1 MKLIVL
7 YGPPAV
13 GKLTIAKELSRR
25 TGYKI
30 FHNHLTIDLVE
41 SIFTW
46 GTKDFNNLV
55 SKYRLELIEAA
66 AARNVNLVFT
76 IVYAGISDDQF
87 IKEVKENENK
97 LHEVKMRLEKAV
109 ADQSNMN
116 NIIAEL
122 ESKTKQSIEK
132 YLELKKEQLTEREH
146 RLKIEISQKKDNLE
160 ISLIQKLYLKIMNN
174 IIDNTKKEIKGNKE
188 LQNKIENKLIDNQL

>member
-87 IKEVKENENK
+87 IKEVVKRVKKHRGKVCFIRLLCSKKELIKRVKRPSRKNFGKIKNLKK
-97 LHEVKMRLEKAV
+97 LKGLMQKHNLFSTMPYA
-109 ADQSNMN
+109 N
-116 NIIAEL
+116 NI
-122 ESKTKQSIEK
+122 T
-132 YLELKKEQLTEREH
+132 
-146 RLKIEISQKKDNLE
+146 
-160 ISLIQKLYLKIMNN
+160 
-174 IIDNTKKEIKGNKE
+174 IDNTKLSPKQTARKIKKHFR
-188 LQNKIENKLIDNQL
+188 L